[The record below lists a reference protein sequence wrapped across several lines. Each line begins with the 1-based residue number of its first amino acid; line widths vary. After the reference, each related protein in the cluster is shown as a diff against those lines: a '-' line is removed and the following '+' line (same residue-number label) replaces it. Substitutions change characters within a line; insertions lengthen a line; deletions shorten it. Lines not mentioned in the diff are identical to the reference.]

1 LLAAALMN
9 KIYALIFSSFFLL
22 SGFLTASTISTPAIP
37 EVSALADGIKITG
50 KVIDSETKETI
61 IGAIVTLKNSTT
73 GTTTD
78 IDGNYTI
85 TVPDKNTILVF
96 SFIGYEPQEIVVGD
110 QTVINVSLAIKAA
123 QLEQFVVIGYGVQK
137 KVDLTGAVSSVDTK
151 NMNLMPVQSVA
162 QAMQGRTS
170 GVQIIQNSGSPGS
183 STSVNIRG
191 MGTIN
196 NSQPLYVVDG
206 MPLEDIRFLSMDDVK
221 DISVLKDAASCAIYG
236 SRGANGVILITSKRG
251 DAGKVKVDFTSS
263 FSINKFW
270 NTYQLMDTTEWLNT
284 RALYY
289 KGTPYEDYT
298 KQFTTKYAVN
308 DWFDEVTN
316 DYGTNQKYNL
326 SISGGSDKTK
336 YLISVTSSSDKGIM
350 QKASFRQTNFRL
362 NLDNNLTKKI
372 TLQTNFNFA
381 NSVRKPIFEGR
392 DNVFQQILRQP
403 PVDRIYE
410 ALYDNPSKPDSV
422 ILGPSYVWNSL
433 YAKVQS
439 IENEE
444 TTNNLTGGL
453 NLTFNASKTFSLT
466 TRANIYANFFEGNYF
481 NTSSK
486 SYLFPFSSGDKN
498 SIAKQISSNQTY
510 RWSWEN
516 IVHKNMTLSEKHRL
530 DFTGVASLEGQNYH
544 DATSRKYGYISD
556 VTALQYLNPGN
567 NIDYARE
574 WAKRYTTVS
583 LVGRIIYDYSDRY
596 NIQVNARAD
605 GSSFFSEE
613 LRWGFFPSVSAGWSL
628 SNETFMKN
636 LSLNW
641 LSLLKFRASYG
652 LLGNNRIEEYSNYD
666 LVKPLGNY
674 IFGRSPVLDMGW
686 SMSGYGNPNI
696 VWEKTS
702 TTNVGLDLNLFKN
715 RFTTSVDFYVKTT
728 SDMLLQVPLPYSAG
742 IGEGTNGPWQNTGEV
757 KNSGMDLS
765 ASFTEQIGEVT
776 LKISGNYTTFVNKVV
791 QLGERNEPI
800 YGAKIDDYYIS
811 NYLGYLTYTAPGFPI
826 GQFYGFKTDGI
837 FSTEEEPN
845 IKYTPQ
851 GYNTVEGINMPQAGD
866 FKFKDLNGDGKIDN
880 NDMTILGSPHPDF
893 LYSFA
898 FEAQYA
904 GFDLSVSFQGS
915 EGNKIFNATKFYTA
929 HFYAESDGGK
939 PINPLSNLQDL
950 SWTAEHQDRPY
961 PAIKPNDFN
970 NNYRASD
977 FYLEDGSY
985 LRLKAIQFG
994 YTFPEELISK
1004 AKMRSLRIYVGGYNL
1019 LTFTKYTGLD
1029 PEIGKD
1035 VSNTSNNL
1043 FFGVDRGNYP
1053 MARSYTFGL
1062 VVGF

>member
-1 LLAAALMN
+1 MN
-9 KIYALIFSSFFLL
+9 KLYALILLTFSLL
-22 SGFLTASTISTPAIP
+22 SGFLEASTMPIP
-37 EVSALADGIKITG
+37 LVSRAESIQDGVKVSG
-50 KVIDSETKETI
+50 KVSDAQTGESI
-61 IGAIVTLKNSTT
+61 IGAIIYLKSTT
-73 GTTTD
+73 NGTTTD
-78 IDGNYTI
+78 LDGKYSI
-85 TVPDKNTILVF
+85 TVPDRNAILVF
-96 SFIGYEPQEIVVGD
+96 SFMGYAKQEIVVGN
-110 QTVINVSLAIKAA
+110 QTTINVALVILATE
-123 QLEQFVVIGYGVQK
+123 LEQVVVVGYGVQK

-151 NMNLMPVQSVA
+151 NMNLLPVLSVA
-162 QAMQGRTS
+162 QALQGRSS

-221 DISVLKDAASCAIYG
+221 DISILKDAASCAIYG

-251 DAGKVKVDFTSS
+251 DSGKIKMDFTSS

-270 NTYQLMDTTEWLNT
+270 NTYQLMDTTEWLDT
-284 RALYY
+284 RKIYY
-289 KGTPYEDYT
+289 KGSSYEDYKT
-298 KQFTTKYAVN
+298 QFTTKYAVN
-308 DWFDEVTN
+308 DWFKEVTN
-316 DYGTNQKYNL
+316 DFGTNQKYNL
-326 SISGGSDKTK
+326 SISGGNDKTK
-336 YLISVTSSSDKGIM
+336 YLISATTSSDKGIM
-350 QKASFRQTNFRL
+350 QKASFRQSNFRI

-422 ILGPSYVWNSL
+422 ILGPSYVWGSL

-453 NLTFNASKTFSLT
+453 NLTFNPSKTLSLT
-466 TRANIYANFFEGNYF
+466 TRANIYANYWDGNYF

-498 SIAKQISSNQTY
+498 AIARQISSNQTY

-516 IVHKNMTLSEKHRL
+516 IVHKGVTFSKDHHL

-544 DATSRKYGYISD
+544 EANSRKYGYTSD
-556 VTALQYLNPGN
+556 VAALRYLNPGN
-567 NIDYARE
+567 NIDYANE

-583 LVGRIIYDYSDRY
+583 FVGRIIYDYSDRY
-596 NIQVNARAD
+596 NIQVNTRAD
-605 GSSFFSEE
+605 GSSFFSKE
-613 LRWGFFPSVSAGWSL
+613 LRWGFFPSVSAGWSV
-628 SNETFMKN
+628 SNESFMKN
-636 LSLNW
+636 LGLSW

-674 IFGRSPVLDMGW
+674 IFGRVPVLDMGW
-686 SMSGYGNPNI
+686 SMSGYGNPSI

-702 TTNVGLDLNLFKN
+702 TTNVGFDLNLFKN
-715 RFTTSVDFYVKTT
+715 RFTTSVDFYVKNTL
-728 SDMLLQVPLPYSAG
+728 DMLLQVPLPYSVG

-757 KNSGMDLS
+757 RNSGMDLS
-765 ASFTEQIGEVT
+765 ATYKEQIGQVL
-776 LKISGNYTTFVNKVV
+776 LKISGNYSTFINKVV
-791 QLGERNEPI
+791 QLGERNEPV

-811 NYLGYLTYTAPGFPI
+811 NYLGYLTYTAPGYPI

-893 LYSFA
+893 LYSFTFDA
-898 FEAQYA
+898 EYS
-904 GFDLSVSFQGS
+904 GFDMSISFQGS
-915 EGNKIFNATKFYTA
+915 EGNKIFNATRFYTA
-929 HFYAESDGGK
+929 HFYAESYGGK
-939 PINPLSNLQDL
+939 PINPLSNLTEL
-950 SWTAEHQDRPY
+950 SWTPEHQDRPY

-977 FYLEDGSY
+977 FYIEDGSY
-985 LRLKAIQFG
+985 LRLKALQIG
-994 YTFPEELISK
+994 YTFPQELISR
-1004 AKMRSLRIYVGGYNL
+1004 AKMRSLRIYIGGYNM

-1062 VVGF
+1062 IIGF

>member
-1 LLAAALMN
+1 
-9 KIYALIFSSFFLL
+9 
-22 SGFLTASTISTPAIP
+22 
-37 EVSALADGIKITG
+37 
-50 KVIDSETKETI
+50 
-61 IGAIVTLKNSTT
+61 
-73 GTTTD
+73 
-78 IDGNYTI
+78 
-85 TVPDKNTILVF
+85 
-96 SFIGYEPQEIVVGD
+96 
-110 QTVINVSLAIKAA
+110 
-123 QLEQFVVIGYGVQK
+123 
-137 KVDLTGAVSSVDTK
+137 
-151 NMNLMPVQSVA
+151 
-162 QAMQGRTS
+162 
-170 GVQIIQNSGSPGS
+170 
-183 STSVNIRG
+183 

-196 NSQPLYVVDG
+196 NSEPLYVVDG
-206 MPLEDIRFLSMDDVK
+206 MPVEDIRFLSMDDVK
-221 DISVLKDAASCAIYG
+221 DISILKDAASCAIYG
-236 SRGANGVILITSKRG
+236 SRGANGVILITTKRG
-251 DAGKVKVDFTSS
+251 DSGKIKVDFTSS

-270 NTYQLMDTTEWLNT
+270 NTYQLMDTTKWLDT

-298 KQFTTKYAVN
+298 TQFTTKYAVN
-308 DWFDEVTN
+308 DWFKEVTN

-336 YLISVTSSSDKGIM
+336 YLISITNSSDKGIM

-362 NLDNNLTKKI
+362 NLDNDLTKKI
-372 TLQTNFNFA
+372 TLQTNLNFA
-381 NSVRKPIFEGR
+381 NSVRKPIFEGQ

-422 ILGPSYVWNSL
+422 VLGPSYVWGSL

-439 IENEE
+439 LQNEE

-453 NLTFNASKTFSLT
+453 SLTFNASKTFSLT
-466 TRANIYANFFEGNYF
+466 TRANLYVNYFDGNYF

-486 SYLFPFSSGDKN
+486 SYLFPFSGGDKN
-498 SIAKQISSNQTY
+498 AVAKSINSNQTY

-516 IVHKNMTLSEKHRL
+516 IVHKNMTLSEKHHL
-530 DFTGVASLEGQNYH
+530 DFTGVASLEGQNFH
-544 DATSRKYGYISD
+544 DASSRKYGYISD
-556 VTALQYLNPGN
+556 VGALRYLNPGN
-567 NIDYARE
+567 NIDYATE

-583 LVGRIIYDYSDRY
+583 FVGRIIYDYSNRY

-613 LRWGFFPSVSAGWSL
+613 LRWGYFPSVSAGWSL
-628 SNETFMKN
+628 SNESFIKN
-636 LSLNW
+636 LGLNW

-686 SMSGYGNPNI
+686 SMSGYGNPDI

-702 TTNVGLDLNLFKN
+702 TANIGLDLNLFKN
-715 RFTTSVDFYVKTT
+715 RFTASIDLYVKTT
-728 SDMLLQVPLPYSAG
+728 SDMLLQVPLPYSVG

-765 ASFTEQIGEVT
+765 ASYKEQIGGVT
-776 LKISGNYTTFVNKVV
+776 IKISGNYTAYVNEVIK
-791 QLGERNEPI
+791 LGERNEPI
-800 YGAKIDDYYIS
+800 YGAKIDDYYVS
-811 NYLGYLTYTAPGFPI
+811 NYLGYLTYTAPGYPI

-851 GYNTVEGINMPQAGD
+851 GYNTVQGINMPQAGD

-880 NDMTILGSPHPDF
+880 NDMTILGSAQPDF

-898 FEAQYA
+898 FEAEYS
-904 GFDLSVSFQGS
+904 GFDMSISFQGS
-915 EGNKIFNATKFYTA
+915 QGNKIFNATRFYTA
-929 HFYAESDGGK
+929 HFYSETDGGK
-939 PINPLSNLQDL
+939 PINPLSNLTEL
-950 SWTAEHQDRPY
+950 SWTPEHQDRPY

-977 FYLEDGSY
+977 FYIEDGSY
-985 LRLKAIQFG
+985 LRLKAMQIG
-994 YTFPEELISK
+994 YTFPEDLISRVL
-1004 AKMRSLRIYVGGYNL
+1004 MRSLRVYIGAYNL

-1062 VVGF
+1062 VIGF